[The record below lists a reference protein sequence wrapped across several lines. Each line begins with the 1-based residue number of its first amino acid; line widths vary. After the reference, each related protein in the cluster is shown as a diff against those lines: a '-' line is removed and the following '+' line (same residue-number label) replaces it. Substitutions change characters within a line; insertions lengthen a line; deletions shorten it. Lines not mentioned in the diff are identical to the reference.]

1 MENGRYYKALRRV
14 KAIQLLDW
22 PRVPSPLRSKTR
34 RALSTGE
41 GLSSA
46 GLAPV
51 EEAGWERDLGL
62 LSPFTVTHPLV
73 LSVLPGRRGS

>member
-46 GLAPV
+46 GLAPG

-62 LSPFTVTHPLV
+62 LSPFTVTRPLV